1 MDTFFA
7 VEFVLIALVVL
18 GIAALGISSVV
29 RFLRERRGRR

>member
-7 VEFVLIALVVL
+7 VEFVLIGLMVL
-18 GIAALGISSVV
+18 GIAALAISSIV